1 MCSEGW
7 KPVLGLQIFCPPL
20 IHSIPFV
27 DPKIELAR
35 GTIPVNPP
43 ELSVNEV
50 CVSYLCYI
58 VFESIV
64 EVAYS
69 FPFPS
74 FLVKKD
80 HCIFY

>member
-1 MCSEGW
+1 MYSEGW

-27 DPKIELAR
+27 DPKTELAE

-50 CVSYLCYI
+50 SISYLCYI
-58 VFESIV
+58 VSESIG
-64 EVAYS
+64 EAAYS